1 MSESVAQRLQ
11 RLEDKIDEIS
21 TVVYELK
28 GELKGWKQQVIF
40 LSSLTALLISVLFRI
55 IMS

>member
-11 RLEDKIDEIS
+11 RLEDKLDEIS
-21 TVVYELK
+21 TVVYEMR

-40 LSSLTALLISVLFRI
+40 LSSLTALLISALIRI
-55 IMS
+55 IMG